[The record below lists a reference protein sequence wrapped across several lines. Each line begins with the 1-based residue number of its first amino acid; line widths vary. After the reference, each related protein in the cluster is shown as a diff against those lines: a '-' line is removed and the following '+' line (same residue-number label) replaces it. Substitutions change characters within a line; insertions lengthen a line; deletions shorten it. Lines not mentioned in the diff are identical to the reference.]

1 MPNVTDYNSVFFNI
15 LAAFG
20 TGVPVLAV
28 AVDAMPHFVVV
39 FTAAAGV
46 VAICLIKVNK
56 INNHMVTEGKN
67 YTFRTAVCTAFR
79 TIAVLEMHPRA
90 EFIAA
95 DAARFDVTVLII
107 IVIDFR
113 TFRMIDVV
121 GNFHIFSAA
130 GSAFILAADSIMVIR
145 PIEIAFGTV
154 NTVIVCIIAVFSFGN
169 MF

>member
-56 INNHMVTEGKN
+56 INHMVTEGKN

-79 TIAVLEMHPRA
+79 TIAVLEMHPRV

-95 DAARFDVTVLII
+95 DAARFGVTFLITI
-107 IVIDFR
+107 DIDFR

>member
-15 LAAFG
+15 LTAFG

-28 AVDAMPHFVVV
+28 AVDAMPHFVVE

-79 TIAVLEMHPRA
+79 TIAVLEMHPRV

-95 DAARFDVTVLII
+95 DATNFGVTVLITI
-107 IVIDFR
+107 DIDFR

-130 GSAFILAADSIMVIR
+130 GSAFILAADSIMEFL
-145 PIEIAFGTV
+145 PIKFA
-154 NTVIVCIIAVFSFGN
+154 A
-169 MF
+169 